1 MIDINQSY
9 FKYTHICQGVSGRIE
24 ASIQVTFNKKKKE
37 WIKSWLHFNVYDKNE
52 HLICDGIPSSSQRV
66 PSTLVRYLEK
76 HPEPYGSINLEDLNY
91 RIKSTVQNF
100 NDSFRREQEDEA
112 RKMLHDAF
120 SKELSELLAKYKAK
134 IVGSCWSDYDPARGY
149 VSVKFDADP
158 NNSLE
163 LLDLDSNDESDAEW
177 K

>member
-134 IVGSCWSDYDPARGY
+134 IVGSCWSDYDPAHGY

-158 NNSLE
+158 NHSLE

>member
-1 MIDINQSY
+1 MIDINKSY
-9 FKYTHICQGVSGRIE
+9 FKDTHICQGVSGRIV
-24 ASIQVTFNKKKKE
+24 AVIKVTFNKKKKE
-37 WIKSWLHFNVYDKNE
+37 WTKSWLHFNVYDRNGLLKS
-52 HLICDGIPSSSQRV
+52 DGIPSSSQRV

-100 NDSFRREQEDEA
+100 NDSFKRELEDEA

-134 IVGSCWSDYDPARGY
+134 IVGSCWSDYDPVRGY

-158 NNSLE
+158 NHSLE